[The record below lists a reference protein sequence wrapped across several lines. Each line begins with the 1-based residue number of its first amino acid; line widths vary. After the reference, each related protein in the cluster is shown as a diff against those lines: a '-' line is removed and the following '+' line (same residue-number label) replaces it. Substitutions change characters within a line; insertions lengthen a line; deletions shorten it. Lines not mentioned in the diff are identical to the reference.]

1 MFCFDVRRSFFGGLV
16 MLRFAMLSVLSLCS
30 VAAAQ
35 SPLVVNHY
43 VPSLAGEPYVHG
55 STGVYTDIPA
65 SVRTMTVPKGRAII
79 NWSFNYGASCDPALI
94 RPRIG
99 TLAPNEGL
107 PQYFQG
113 TIRPS
118 GSWATPVDAGEIS
131 VALQLGFLS
140 GSDCYLDAGSFITWT
155 LIVFPDTSGGVPAVG
170 GVGLAMMVV
179 AMLAAGGYIIR
190 RRQVG
195 PAA

>member
-1 MFCFDVRRSFFGGLV
+1 
-16 MLRFAMLSVLSLCS
+16 MLRFAVLSVLLGCS

-43 VPSLAGEPYVHG
+43 VPSLAGEPYVQG
-55 STGVYTDIPA
+55 STGVYADIPA
-65 SVRTMTVPKGRAII
+65 SVRTMTVPKGTAII
-79 NWSFNYGASCDPALI
+79 TWSFNYAANCDPARI

-107 PQYFQG
+107 PQYFG
-113 TIRPS
+113 GAIRPS
-118 GSWATPVDAGEIS
+118 GSWATPVNAGEIS

-155 LIVFPDTSGGVPAVG
+155 LIVFPDTSGGVPAIG
-170 GVGLAMMVV
+170 ATGLAIMVV
-179 AMLAAGGYIIR
+179 TMLAAGGYIIQR
-190 RRQVG
+190 RKTAS
-195 PAA
+195 AA